1 MIKMDLIDIQ
11 KRLEDAIHNAFDG
24 PCWVR
29 AEINNITVSKGHCY
43 LELVQKD
50 KATNKLLAKAHAV
63 IWASRYALLE
73 PFFRTA
79 TGMHLQAGIQVLLSV
94 EPNMHPLY
102 GLSLVVVNI
111 DPSYTMG
118 DIEAERKKTWD
129 RLLKEG
135 VVEMNKQ
142 LPFPD
147 VPLSLAVISSSTAA
161 GYQDFA
167 DHITKGGF
175 AFKTVLF
182 PALMQGDKS
191 PDSIIE
197 AMEKVMNHDT
207 SFDVLLILRGGGA
220 VTDLH
225 SYDNYNLAAH
235 IAQFPIPVIT
245 GVGHH
250 KDVHIADKV
259 AHLSLKT
266 PTAVADFLNNH
277 LEEEEQE
284 VVAVLR
290 SLEKAINYR
299 LESEKK
305 ALEHLL
311 KDVERTAAWTIRNHL
326 HKLELLEQR
335 IESNNPLTVLKKGY
349 SLTLF
354 QGKALLNTEDLK
366 PGHKIETVLFNG
378 SIASVVDSINEK

>member
-135 VVEMNKQ
+135 VVEMN
-142 LPFPD
+142 
-147 VPLSLAVISSSTAA
+147 
-161 GYQDFA
+161 
-167 DHITKGGF
+167 
-175 AFKTVLF
+175 
-182 PALMQGDKS
+182 
-191 PDSIIE
+191 
-197 AMEKVMNHDT
+197 
-207 SFDVLLILRGGGA
+207 
-220 VTDLH
+220 
-225 SYDNYNLAAH
+225 
-235 IAQFPIPVIT
+235 
-245 GVGHH
+245 
-250 KDVHIADKV
+250 
-259 AHLSLKT
+259 
-266 PTAVADFLNNH
+266 
-277 LEEEEQE
+277 
-284 VVAVLR
+284 
-290 SLEKAINYR
+290 
-299 LESEKK
+299 
-305 ALEHLL
+305 
-311 KDVERTAAWTIRNHL
+311 
-326 HKLELLEQR
+326 
-335 IESNNPLTVLKKGY
+335 
-349 SLTLF
+349 
-354 QGKALLNTEDLK
+354 
-366 PGHKIETVLFNG
+366 
-378 SIASVVDSINEK
+378 

>member
-50 KATNKLLAKAHAV
+50 KTTNKLLAKAHAV

-73 PFFRTA
+73 PFFRTT
-79 TGMHLQAGIQVLLSV
+79 TGMRLQAGIQVLLSV
-94 EPNMHPLY
+94 EPQMHPLY

-118 DIEAERKKTWD
+118 DIEAERKKTWE

-147 VPLSLAVISSSTAA
+147 VPLSLAVISASTAA

-182 PALMQGDKS
+182 PALMQGDRS

-220 VTDLH
+220 ATDLH

-277 LEEEEQE
+277 LEEEEQK

-290 SLEKAINYR
+290 LLGKAINYR

-311 KDVERTAAWTIRNHL
+311 RDVERTTAWTIRNHL

-354 QGKALLNTEDLK
+354 QGKALLNTEGLK